1 MDMSVLLEVEE
12 ILELIRQMDL
22 RRDHL
27 ALLLEES
34 RAANAGDDYRC
45 CAG

>member
-1 MDMSVLLEVEE
+1 MSVLLEVEE
-12 ILELIRQMDL
+12 IQEMIRQMDL

-34 RAANAGDDYRC
+34 RPDDASEDRRC